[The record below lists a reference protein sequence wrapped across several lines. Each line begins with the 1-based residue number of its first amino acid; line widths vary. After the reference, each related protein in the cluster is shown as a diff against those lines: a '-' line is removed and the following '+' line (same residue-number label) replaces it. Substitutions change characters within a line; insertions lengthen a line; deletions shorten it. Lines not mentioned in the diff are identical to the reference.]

1 MDVCDVPA
9 LRLVHEGG
17 SPDVVP
23 HLAAGHGEHEGQGDD
38 APRGFVVQELQ
49 VVATEVQQAANL
61 EIDDCTQYE
70 VLEQLFKIVPCCVRP
85 TGI

>member
-1 MDVCDVPA
+1 MDVGDVSA
-9 LRLVHEGG
+9 LCLVDERRP
-17 SPDVVP
+17 PDVVP

-38 APRGFVVQELQ
+38 APRGLVVQELQ

-61 EIDDCTQYE
+61 EIDDCTQHE

-85 TGI
+85 AGI